1 VLSAF
6 SMLGVTSFGGPIA
19 HLGYFRAEAVT
30 RRRWLGDGPYGDLVA
45 LAQFLPGPA
54 SSQVG
59 FGLGLLR
66 AGPMGALVAFVAF
79 TLPSA
84 VIMFAV
90 ATGVGLLD
98 GVVGSAIVTGLKI
111 GAVAIVA
118 HAVIGMCRTLAP
130 DRTRASIAVAA
141 AVLALTLAGPAGQLS
156 AIALGVLAGLVFC
169 RTAEPSIGPSVG
181 PTAGPTPEPS
191 TGPSSRP
198 SAGPSAGTNPA
209 APLRFPVTRA
219 AGIVCFAVFAGLLI
233 GLPALASVTGSG
245 TVALV
250 DVFYRAGALV
260 FGGGHVVLPLL
271 HAGLVEPG
279 FVDDDTFLTGYAAAQ
294 AVPGPLFT
302 FATYLGA
309 VADIGPGGALGAAL
323 ATLAI
328 FAPGLL
334 LLVGVLPF
342 WNTLG
347 GRAPVRALMR
357 GANAAVVGLLA
368 AALYDPVATTAITG
382 VGPFCLALV
391 CFVLLVAWRTPPWAV
406 VAVAAAGG
414 LLLAALPG

>member
-1 VLSAF
+1 MLSAF
-6 SMLGVTSFGGPIA
+6 SVLGVTSFGGPIA
-19 HLGYFRAEAVT
+19 HLGYFRAEVVT
-30 RRRWLGDGPYGDLVA
+30 RRRWLGDGAYGDLVA

-66 AGPMGALVAFVAF
+66 AGPLGALVAFVAF

-84 VIMFAV
+84 LVMFAV
-90 ATGVGLLD
+90 ATGVGLVD
-98 GVVGSAIVTGLKI
+98 GPVGSAIVTGLKI

-118 HAVIGMCRTLAP
+118 HAVMGMCRTLAP
-130 DRTRASIAVAA
+130 DRTRSSIAVAA
-141 AVLALTLAGPAGQLS
+141 AVLALTLTGPAGQLS
-156 AIALGVLAGLVFC
+156 AIALGVLAGFVFC
-169 RTAEPSIGPSVG
+169 RTTEPTVGTASASPPDHAE
-181 PTAGPTPEPS
+181 
-191 TGPSSRP
+191 
-198 SAGPSAGTNPA
+198 
-209 APLRFPVTRA
+209 PLRFPVTRS
-219 AGIVCFAVFAGLLI
+219 AGVACLAVFATLLV
-233 GLPALASVTGSG
+233 GLPVLAAATGSG

-271 HAGLVEPG
+271 HAALVEPG
-279 FVDDDTFLTGYAAAQ
+279 LVDDDTFLTGYAAAQ

-323 ATLAI
+323 ATVAI

-342 WNTLG
+342 WNALG
-347 GRAPVRALMR
+347 DRASVRALMR

-368 AALYDPVATTAITG
+368 AALYDPVVTTAITG
-382 VGPFCLALV
+382 AGPFCLALV

-414 LLLAALPG
+414 LLLAVLPG